1 MTRSARVPGEDVDHA
16 AFAVDRERDLGFDG
30 PRRQVVAEHPGDLLV
45 QRGVPGIEEPVEI
58 ARAPP
63 RDQVDPDVEGGRDS
77 SHNLEGEGVDVP
89 SLDARD
95 RRRGDAG
102 RLSEVGLPPTA
113 AYSNGPHGGA
123 EALIVHTCS
132 VPMGTYAGLTEDL
145 SVRVE
150 RRSAWRITDSLD
162 GDSAVI

>member
-1 MTRSARVPGEDVDHA
+1 MIHTDTETGSQPRPTAMVRASRRFRSTVPTRSFTSTMSVLSSMTRSARVPGEDVDHA
-16 AFAVDRERDLGFDG
+16 AFAVDRERDLRFDR
-30 PRRQVVAEHPGDLLV
+30 PRRQVATEHPGDLLV
-45 QRGVPGIEEPVEI
+45 QSGVPGIEEPVEI

-102 RLSEVGLPPTA
+102 RLSEVGLPATA

-123 EALIVHTCS
+123 
-132 VPMGTYAGLTEDL
+132 
-145 SVRVE
+145 
-150 RRSAWRITDSLD
+150 
-162 GDSAVI
+162 